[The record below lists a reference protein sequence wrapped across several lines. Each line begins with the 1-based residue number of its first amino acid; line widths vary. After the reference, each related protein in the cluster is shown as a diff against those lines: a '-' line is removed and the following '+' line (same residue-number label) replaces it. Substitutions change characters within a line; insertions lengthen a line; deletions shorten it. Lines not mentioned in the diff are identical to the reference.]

1 VETACAESTAVARAG
16 RRAVTTGSVVSF
28 AMNLNA
34 FTDRGS
40 RSPNRG

>member
-1 VETACAESTAVARAG
+1 METACAEPTAVARAG
-16 RRAVTTGSVVSF
+16 RRAVTTETVVSF